1 MHGSSS
7 AGAGKPTDGTCV
19 RVEEDA
25 GVRHQDDRAH
35 LGYKGD
41 GQCCYC
47 FCLVMTNKNNNGN
60 ILCLNNNNNNNNDLV
75 CVTRMIQLNLVKG

>member
-1 MHGSSS
+1 MLEEQLTQYVHLMHGSAL
-7 AGAGKPTDGTCV
+7 AGAGEATDGTCV

-41 GQCCYC
+41 GQCCYG
-47 FCLVMTNKNNNGN
+47 FCLVITIGHGK
-60 ILCLNNNNNNNNDLV
+60 
-75 CVTRMIQLNLVKG
+75 QKQ